1 MIQRLFDID
10 SWKVATTKLDKEHK
24 RLQESLT
31 AIGNGY
37 MGMRGNF
44 EEGYSGD
51 SHVGTYLAG
60 VWYQIKRAL
69 VGGKMVI
76 QIILEKSLM
85 QLILSGLIFSLIN
98 IKSIPL
104 LMKLRISI

>member
-37 MGMRGNF
+37 MGDAR
-44 EEGYSGD
+44 
-51 SHVGTYLAG
+51 
-60 VWYQIKRAL
+60 
-69 VGGKMVI
+69 
-76 QIILEKSLM
+76 
-85 QLILSGLIFSLIN
+85 
-98 IKSIPL
+98 
-104 LMKLRISI
+104 